1 MCGLK
6 ICLWVAGILCLLSV
20 FGVFL
25 PVSAWESFIGFFGL
39 ELLPDS
45 PLFDYVVRV
54 MSATFVGV
62 GVFFLI
68 LAKDPMKYGI
78 MVPFTVLAAVVL
90 GVICGITGFAVKMP
104 NLWFLGDALSC
115 LVLGVLILVFW
126 RQATNSR

>member
-6 ICLWVAGILCLLSV
+6 ICLWLAGVLCLLSV

-25 PVSAWESFIGFFGL
+25 PVSTWESFIGFFGL

-54 MSATFVGV
+54 TSATFVGV

-68 LAKDPMKYGI
+68 PVEILK
-78 MVPFTVLAAVVL
+78 VL
-90 GVICGITGFAVKMP
+90 P
-104 NLWFLGDALSC
+104 
-115 LVLGVLILVFW
+115 LVHMCHRNRVCDEK
-126 RQATNSR
+126 R